1 MPSSIASKSESNSN
15 QSFEENAQAAQEYFP
30 QMGQQVYFP
39 PLQQLQVERQ
49 MPTIEQV
56 NELAQVTRSVGGV
69 KPLHQTF
76 NLNSIKSFVP
86 KEPVKETKPAS
97 DFKFPDGGWE
107 CSKCQNYNF
116 KGRKECHRCKKPK
129 ASDDCEGMPQHLTMS
144 PNQRAE
150 AKKKGLLKK
159 KAPSDE
165 QHSEDSCEKKGCC
178 ASKTNSAPAKK
189 IQERVGD
196 WTCQRCFNH
205 NFAFRDVCN
214 MCYLSHIES
223 NKMLY
228 GQ

>member
-1 MPSSIASKSESNSN
+1 M
-15 QSFEENAQAAQEYFP
+15 
-30 QMGQQVYFP
+30 
-39 PLQQLQVERQ
+39 
-49 MPTIEQV
+49 
-56 NELAQVTRSVGGV
+56 NELAQVTKAAGGV

-86 KEPVKETKPAS
+86 KESVKETKPNN

-129 ASDDCEGMPQHLTMS
+129 ANDDSEGMPQHLTMS
-144 PNQRAE
+144 PTQRAE

-159 KAPSDE
+159 VKTTSDDN
-165 QHSEDSCEKKGCC
+165 QSEESCEKKGCC
-178 ASKTNSAPAKK
+178 SSKTHTAPAKK

-196 WTCQRCFNH
+196 WVCQRCFNH